1 MWTRNLEVAL
11 GLSLRQPELYQR
23 ALTHRGTGAAN
34 YERLEFL
41 GDALVDLFA
50 SELLFETFPDA
61 DEGDLS
67 RVRATLVS
75 ETPLAEIAVA
85 LGLPPLIRLGRSELA
100 TGGWNR
106 ASIQADVLEALV
118 AAVYL
123 DHGHAVARTLVR
135 GWLQPRLDPR
145 MALDQL
151 KDAKTR
157 LQEWLQGR
165 KLPLP
170 GYVLVGSSGAD
181 HQKQFTVA
189 CEVPS
194 HGVRKEAEA
203 GSRRAAERLAAAAVL
218 DALQGSK

>member
-1 MWTRNLEVAL
+1 MWIRSLEQAL
-11 GLSLRQPELYQR
+11 GLRLGQPALYQQ

-50 SELLFETFPDA
+50 SELLFETFPLA

-67 RVRATLVS
+67 RVRATLVA
-75 ETPLAEIAVA
+75 EAPLAEIAQS
-85 LGLPPLIRLGRSELA
+85 LGLPPLIRLGRSERT
-100 TGGWNR
+100 TGVWNR

-118 AAVYL
+118 AAIYL
-123 DHGHAVARTLVR
+123 DHGYGTTRTLVR
-135 GWLQPRLDPR
+135 RWLSSRLDPR

-170 GYVLVGSSGAD
+170 SYLLVGSSGAD
-181 HQKQFTVA
+181 HEKQFTVA
-189 CEVPS
+189 CEVPA
-194 HGVRKEAEA
+194 HGLRREAVA
-203 GSRRAAERLAAAAVL
+203 GSRRVAERLAAAAVL
-218 DALQGSK
+218 DAIQGLK